1 MSKLRILIVDDNR
14 PLAKLVGVRLTQTG
28 HYTVQVEVI
37 PQAALRAVHEFQPHL
52 LLLDVDMPGMNGPE
66 LLRVL
71 RKEPGFS
78 HIPAIFLTSLISGEE
93 AGDREMMSN
102 GNQYLS
108 KSAPIEVI
116 HRCIDRALTECPGTV
131 AAN

>member
-1 MSKLRILIVDDNR
+1 MSKIRILIVDDNR
-14 PLAKLVGVRLTQTG
+14 PLAKLVGVRLQQTG

-37 PQAALRAVHEFQPHL
+37 PQAAVRAVHEFKPHL
-52 LLLDVDMPGMNGPE
+52 LFLDVDMPGMNGPE

-71 RKEPGFS
+71 RNEPGFS
-78 HIPAIFLTSLISGEE
+78 HIPAILLTSLISDEE
-93 AGDREMMSN
+93 AGDREMISN
-102 GNQYLS
+102 GNRYLS

-116 HRCIDRALTECPGTV
+116 HRCIDRALTESPRTV